1 MEPSDNTGDK
11 VTPTSSFFNGATIL
25 AHLVIVVQVLV
36 SAGTY
41 PFLPPMVPSR
51 FDLSGQV
58 YGYMPKL
65 VYATLLPGISIVLF
79 LVLRFVTQIGP
90 ILGYRNQRR
99 ANTQVVNLI
108 LVGCL
113 LFILVIQLLTTAYAL
128 GAKVDVSLVV
138 CLAVSVLLMF
148 LGNYLGKLRRN
159 FWIGIRTPWTLASD
173 IVWERTHRLGG
184 WLFVLVG
191 FIGLITAF
199 FPPLRFYGLFVPLI
213 LVVVILVVYSYIIY
227 QRYTVEGK
235 EPLSPPFDGRD
246 GADVTD

>member
-1 MEPSDNTGDK
+1 MEPSENAGDK

-25 AHLVIVVQVLV
+25 ALLIIVVQVLV

-41 PFLPPMVPSR
+41 PFLLPMVPSR

-65 VYATLLPGISIVLF
+65 VYAILLPGISIVLF
-79 LVLRFVTQIGP
+79 LLLRFITQIGP
-90 ILGYRNQRR
+90 NLGYRNQRR

-108 LVGCL
+108 LVGGL
-113 LFILVIQLLTTAYAL
+113 LFILVIQLLITAYAL

-138 CLAVSVLLMF
+138 CLAVSVLIMF

-159 FWIGIRTPWTLASD
+159 FWVGIRTPWTLASD

-184 WLFVLVG
+184 WLFVPVG
-191 FIGLITAF
+191 FIGLIASF
-199 FPPLRFYGLFVPLI
+199 FPPLRLVGLLVPLI
-213 LVVVILVVYSYIIY
+213 VVIIILVVYSYIAY
-227 QRYTVEGK
+227 QRYTVEGR
-235 EPLSPPFDGRD
+235 EPLSPPFDGD
-246 GADVTD
+246 EGAPDL